1 MGPQGK
7 CEPWASAEPS
17 REGHTL
23 PKAAVSEH
31 SVDVLHSDT
40 AAIVDMTA
48 NIRGKRS
55 SSERGVCLGE
65 GQQVRKCARKLS
77 LLGTKV
83 LVNHELALWLGSD
96 YWSETEKIRS

>member
-48 NIRGKRS
+48 NIRGRGAAQRGECVWEKDS
-55 SSERGVCLGE
+55 KSESARG
-65 GQQVRKCARKLS
+65 S
-77 LLGTKV
+77 F
-83 LVNHELALWLGSD
+83 HF
-96 YWSETEKIRS
+96 